1 MKHDKDLLKIDK
13 LPAFRAY
20 LEAMGLPVRD
30 GKGSFEVLQVKTF
43 PAAINWAVINKS
55 AAGILS
61 SHPDLRPFI
70 QSFNAGVSMAPKP
83 VTPAAAPAPDQFL
96 EDLRDDMA
104 MNAPI
109 TFEQALRIWGDDS
122 VDLFSDPTRATFYA
136 VWASLRYEYAD
147 AMLEA
152 RKARP

>member
-43 PAAINWAVINKS
+43 PAAINWAVINKN

-70 QSFNAGVSMAPKP
+70 QSFKAGAVIAPKP
-83 VTPAAAPAPDQFL
+83 VAPAATPASDQFL

-104 MNAPI
+104 MNAPV
-109 TFEQALRIWGDDS
+109 TFFQALSIWGDPS
-122 VDLFSDPTRATFYA
+122 VNLHDDRTRAAFYA
-136 VWASLRYEYAD
+136 VWAGLRYEYAD

-152 RKARP
+152 RKTRP